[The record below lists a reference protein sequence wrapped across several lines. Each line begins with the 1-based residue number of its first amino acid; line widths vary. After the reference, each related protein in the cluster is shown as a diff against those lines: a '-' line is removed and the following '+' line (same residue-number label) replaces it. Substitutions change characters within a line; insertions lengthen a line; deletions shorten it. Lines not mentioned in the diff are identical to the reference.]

1 MIISNSKKRIGYIS
15 KSFIGKKHD
24 YTLLKEIFSPS
35 KHWFRQ
41 FSVLVDLG
49 YLGIKKDYSCK
60 NIEIPHKKT
69 KIKPLTFIQ
78 KSENKIFS
86 SKRIFVEQS
95 IGGIKRYRVLSDR
108 LRIHHIDLY
117 DKILGVCTGL
127 WNFYI
132 SK

>member
-15 KSFIGKKHD
+15 KSCIGKKHD
-24 YTLLKEIFSPS
+24 YTLLKEIFPS
-35 KHWFRQ
+35 NKYWFRN
-41 FSVLVDLG
+41 FSVFVDLG

-60 NIEIPHKKT
+60 KVEIPYKKT
-69 KIKPLTFIQ
+69 KNKPLTTAQ

-86 SKRIFVEQS
+86 AKRIVVEQS
-95 IGGIKRYRVLSDR
+95 IGGIKRYRILSDR

-117 DKILGVCTGL
+117 DKILGICTGL

-132 SK
+132 FK